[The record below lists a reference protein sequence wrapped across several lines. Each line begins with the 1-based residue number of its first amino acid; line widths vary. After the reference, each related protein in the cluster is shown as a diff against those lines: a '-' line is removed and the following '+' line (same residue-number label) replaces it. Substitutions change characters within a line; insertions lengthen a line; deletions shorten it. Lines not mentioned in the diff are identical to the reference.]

1 MSNGRT
7 RTDSSKNDVISLI
20 VGGTD
25 AGVGAYTHQVALYG
39 STSSTSFTCG
49 GILVA
54 YDIVITAAHCVD
66 SVNVAKIGLYYL
78 NNPTGS
84 ETISICQKVKQPN
97 GDDIGLLKLCQVS
110 ALAQQGT
117 VRTIK
122 LNANPSVPSVG
133 QVLTVTGWGDTT
145 EGGNISNT
153 LQKVDVNYVSQD
165 TCVAVYGVNSAEM
178 CAGVTGGGKD
188 SCQGDSGGPLVIGQS
203 AANFV
208 LVGVVSSGNGC
219 ARAGFP
225 GVYNR
230 ISSEISWVLSQ
241 GCAMTS
247 ITPCGIQTTN
257 GNPLPTLAPVFK
269 PVVKPIIKPVATPV
283 IKPVATPVI
292 KPVATPVIKPV
303 ATPVIKPVATP
314 VIKPLAAPVI
324 KPAPTKPVQQP
335 ASQPVS
341 AVVFQLQ
348 LTTDKYGSD
357 TGWKLTRKGSP
368 STVVMEKV
376 AGTYASDTTYTET
389 LNISSKGSYEFVI
402 TDTFGDGLTQSVSSG
417 YSVIV
422 GGVLAQAG
430 RDFGSQEK
438 LFLFG
443 Y

>member
-1 MSNGRT
+1 MSHGRT
-7 RTDSSKNDVISLI
+7 RTDSSNNDVISLI

-39 STSSTSFTCG
+39 STSSSSFSCG

-66 SVNVAKIGLYYL
+66 YVNVAKIGLYYL

-84 ETISICQKVKQPN
+84 ETINICQKVKQPN

-145 EGGNISNT
+145 EGGNLSNT

-219 ARAGFP
+219 ARAGYP

-241 GCAMTS
+241 GCAMTT

-257 GNPLPTLAPVFK
+257 GNPLAPAPVIK
-269 PVVKPIIKPVATPV
+269 PVVNPIVKPAPKPV
-283 IKPVATPVI
+283 IKPVA
-292 KPVATPVIKPV
+292 K
-303 ATPVIKPVATP
+303 
-314 VIKPLAAPVI
+314 PVI
-324 KPAPTKPVQQP
+324 KPAPTKPVQKP

-341 AVVFQLQ
+341 TVVLQLS
-348 LTTDKYGSD
+348 LTTDKYGSE
-357 TGWKLTRKGSP
+357 TGWKLTRKDSP
-368 STVVMEKV
+368 SAVVMEKV

-389 LNISSKGSYEFVI
+389 LNIASKGNYEFVI
-402 TDTFGDGLTQSVSSG
+402 TDTYGDGLTQSVSSG
-417 YSVIV
+417 YSVFV
-422 GGVLAQAG
+422 GGVLAQTG
-430 RDFGSQEK
+430 RDFGYQEK